1 MRGRWMLVIAVLLL
15 LVAACGGGGAGRSA
29 QTPASPSAASG
40 ELSGNLTVFAAA
52 SLTDA
57 FDDIASAFKQAHPG
71 VQIAYSFAGS
81 QVLAGQI
88 GQGAPADVFASAS
101 KAQMDVVVKAGRAAG
116 APRTFTGNVLEI
128 AVEPGNPKGVR
139 GLADLARPDLK
150 VVLAAPEVPAG
161 QYAAEALRKAGVEVK
176 PVSLDNDVR
185 SVSSKVQLGEA
196 DVAIMYHSD
205 VVAAGDRVEGVEIPA
220 GQNVPARY
228 PIVALTGAPNP
239 GAAAAFIDFVL
250 SEEGQLVLRR
260 HGFATP

>member
-1 MRGRWMLVIAVLLL
+1 MRGRWLLVIAVLLL
-15 LVAACGGGGAGRSA
+15 LVASCGGGAGESA
-29 QTPASPSAASG
+29 RTTASPSDASG
-40 ELSGNLTVFAAA
+40 EFSGNLTVFAAA

-57 FDDIASAFKQAHPG
+57 FDDVAAAFKQSHPG
-71 VQIAYSFAGS
+71 VKVACSFAGS

-88 GQGAPADVFASAS
+88 VQGAPADVFASAS
-101 KAQMDVVVKAGRAAG
+101 RAQMDVVVKAGRAAG
-116 APRTFTGNVLEI
+116 APRTFAANVLEI

-161 QYAAEALRKAGVEVK
+161 QYAAEALRKAGVKVK
-176 PVSLDNDVR
+176 PVSLDDDVR

-196 DVAIMYHSD
+196 DAAIMYHSD
-205 VVAAGDRVEGVEIPA
+205 VVSAGDRVEGVRIPA

-228 PIVALTGAPNP
+228 PIVALADAPNP

-250 SEEGQLVLRR
+250 SEEGQAILRR
-260 HGFATP
+260 HGFTTP